1 MLSLKHIVI
10 FYLGTPRVP
19 SRLISLNECNSEF
32 IASVVLDIF
41 CLYIWMFSQTE
52 QGKKNKLDYVSCVLC
67 GFSMSDF
74 FNCCNKKFR
83 HIAVRRHQS
92 ISTDL
97 NQGKVT
103 DFCLHTVQFIS
114 EISLSVIKVLS
125 RIVFCLVFLDAPE
138 PEMDQSS
145 MEYDTKQK
153 VLWNLLP
160 VPSTAKQFHA
170 LRKEQENRTDRDQKK
185 QYSISHW
192 LMAR

>member
-1 MLSLKHIVI
+1 MRAHRHPSDFKSWLFSWSKSLLTSTYVYLLVFTPSMLSLKHIVI

-19 SRLISLNECNSEF
+19 SRLISLSECNSEF

-41 CLYIWMFSQTE
+41 CLDIWMFSQTE

-67 GFSMSDF
+67 GFSMSV

-83 HIAVRRHQS
+83 HIAVRRCQS

-114 EISLSVIKVLS
+114 EISLSVIKVLF

-138 PEMDQSS
+138 P
-145 MEYDTKQK
+145 
-153 VLWNLLP
+153 
-160 VPSTAKQFHA
+160 
-170 LRKEQENRTDRDQKK
+170 
-185 QYSISHW
+185 
-192 LMAR
+192 

>member
-1 MLSLKHIVI
+1 MSVTLNLLLALSLIYSVYISECFLKLNKVKRISWTTCPVYCVASPWVI
-10 FYLGTPRVP
+10 F
-19 SRLISLNECNSEF
+19 LI
-32 IASVVLDIF
+32 AV
-41 CLYIWMFSQTE
+41 T
-52 QGKKNKLDYVSCVLC
+52 
-67 GFSMSDF
+67 
-74 FNCCNKKFR
+74 KFR
-83 HIAVRRHQS
+83 HIAVRRCQS